1 MDHFRRYVWR
11 RVILVARVDLAVQKS
26 ERLLQEEE
34 VSFEL
39 NLIRHGSTRHPELVA
54 SSRMPCQGD
63 RVLSYQVKHLTM
75 FFRTVSTHTGVWMD
89 QRWTRLS

>member
-26 ERLLQEEE
+26 ERCLQEEE

-39 NLIRHGSTRHPELVA
+39 NLIRHGSTSHPEL
-54 SSRMPCQGD
+54 
-63 RVLSYQVKHLTM
+63 
-75 FFRTVSTHTGVWMD
+75 
-89 QRWTRLS
+89 TRIELITELPICSIPDHKR